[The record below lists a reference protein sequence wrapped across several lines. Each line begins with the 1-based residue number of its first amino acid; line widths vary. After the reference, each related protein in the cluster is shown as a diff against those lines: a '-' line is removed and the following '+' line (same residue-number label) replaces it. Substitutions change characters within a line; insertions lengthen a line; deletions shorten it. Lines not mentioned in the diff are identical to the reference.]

1 MPDLMQTMV
10 SQSLEKRKAKRL
22 QSSLAAADTPA
33 LPRSLLAGMLR
44 GSLGACPRCGTAR
57 LFSRFLKPVQQCPHC
72 GQDWTHQKADDL
84 PAFVA
89 IFLTGF
95 LVLPLVIGLVLHAD
109 LSLLAILGIV
119 VSAMLVLLF
128 GTLQTVK
135 GAIIALQWWF
145 GMHGFEKERHLAPLD
160 EAAP

>member
-22 QSSLAAADTPA
+22 QSAKGAGNTPR
-33 LPRSLLAGMLR
+33 LPRSLLAAMWR
-44 GSLGACPRCGTAR
+44 GAIGACPRCGTAR
-57 LFSRFLKPVQQCPHC
+57 LFARFLKPVPQCSNC
-72 GQDWTHQKADDL
+72 GKDWTHQKADDL

-95 LVLPLVIGLVLHAD
+95 LVLPLVIGLVLHAG
-109 LSLLAILGIV
+109 LTLPVILGIV
-119 VSAMLVLLF
+119 VSAMLVLLI
-128 GTLQTVK
+128 GTLQPVK

-145 GMHGFEKERHLAPLD
+145 GMHGFEKERQVAPVDDATL
-160 EAAP
+160 